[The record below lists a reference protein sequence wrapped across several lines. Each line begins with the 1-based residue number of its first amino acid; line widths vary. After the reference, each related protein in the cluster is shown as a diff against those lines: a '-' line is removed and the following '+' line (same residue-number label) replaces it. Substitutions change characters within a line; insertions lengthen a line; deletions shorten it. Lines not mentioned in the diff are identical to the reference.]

1 MVAEVSFGEPVERF
15 LTRLAAI
22 WTGLRR
28 AALCFASRAPPSLSG
43 PSHLVRVT
51 SPLEPIA
58 AVATTM
64 PIRATIELRLHDVEQ
79 IFDSLDAYPFY
90 ERDLDPDAE
99 EYIVGSLREL
109 PDRRACSIV
118 VHLEGAGEASDE
130 QRVVES
136 AIHGHFARRA
146 TLTSRE
152 LKMVVRHGAISLVIG
167 LAFLSTL
174 LFASQVVADRLGQ
187 GAFASVLREGLVIG
201 GWVAMWRP
209 LEVFLYDWWPIVGER
224 RLYTLLGRMPVQLVH
239 VPAPSMGATEAG

>member
-1 MVAEVSFGEPVERF
+1 
-15 LTRLAAI
+15 
-22 WTGLRR
+22 
-28 AALCFASRAPPSLSG
+28 
-43 PSHLVRVT
+43 
-51 SPLEPIA
+51 
-58 AVATTM
+58 M

-109 PDRRACSIV
+109 PDRKVCSIV

-136 AIHGHFARRA
+136 AIHGHFVRRA

-152 LKMVVRHGAISLVIG
+152 LKMVVRRGAISLVIG

-174 LFASQVVADRLGQ
+174 LFASQVVADRLGE
-187 GAFASVLREGLVIG
+187 GAFASALREGLVIG

-209 LEVFLYDWWPIVGER
+209 LEVFLYDWWPIVGKR
-224 RLYTLLGRMPVQLVH
+224 RLYALLGRIPVQLVH
-239 VPAPSMGATEAG
+239 VPAPSMGATEAA